1 MIQDPARRQMV
12 DQQVRAWDVFDP
24 MVLDVMTQVRRECFV
39 PEIFRG
45 VAFADAPVQLGHGQ
59 TMLPPSLDGRILGAL
74 NVVKSDEVLD
84 VGTGSGFLAACLG
97 RLSARVRSVEIYPDL
112 AERATANL
120 LAAAANNVVVTIAD
134 ALQLN
139 EESRFDVIAVSG
151 SIADPGPISDH
162 CFARALKPGGRL
174 FLVTG
179 QAPAM
184 QARRIVRLSATEW
197 RQEVLFETSVM
208 PLVNGG
214 MRSAF
219 VF

>member
-1 MIQDPARRQMV
+1 MLQDPARRQMV

-24 MVLDVMTQVRRECFV
+24 LVLDAMTQVRRECFV
-39 PEIFRG
+39 PAIFQG

-59 TMLPPSLDGRILGAL
+59 IMLPPSLDGRILAAL

-97 RLSARVRSVEIYPDL
+97 RLGARVRSLEIYPDL

-120 LAAAANNVVVTIAD
+120 LAAAANNVVVDIAD
-134 ALQLN
+134 ALQLSD
-139 EESRFDVIAVSG
+139 ESRFDVIAVSG
-151 SIADPGPISDH
+151 SVTDPGSLADNR
-162 CFARALKPGGRL
+162 FARALRPGGRL

-197 RQEVLFETSVM
+197 RQEVIFETSVM

-214 MRSAF
+214 LRSHF